1 MYKSHGSKRLCIP
14 FHEFEMLRKNIPNK
28 AAKPVEYNNDRT
40 VAPLRIV
47 KKEEKKSFLEKR
59 EILFPL
65 PFLFQ
70 NIISLT

>member
-1 MYKSHGSKRLCIP
+1 MVLNAFVSHFMNSKCFVKISRTKQRSLWSI
-14 FHEFEMLRKNIPNK
+14 
-28 AAKPVEYNNDRT
+28 NDRT

-47 KKEEKKSFLEKR
+47 KEEEKKSFLEKR